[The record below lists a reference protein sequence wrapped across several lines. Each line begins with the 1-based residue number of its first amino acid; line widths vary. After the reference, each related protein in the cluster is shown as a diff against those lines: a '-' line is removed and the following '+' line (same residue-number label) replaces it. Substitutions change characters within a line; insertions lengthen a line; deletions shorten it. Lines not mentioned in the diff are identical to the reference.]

1 MRVNTSSQL
10 AEPVVNTRADAEHAY
25 AKGRV
30 ALVAASLDILGGQG
44 VQAQALNRYL
54 RSDGWRVDFIPVNPR
69 FPRGLRWLRRVPYV
83 RTLLNQACYLPSL
96 WRLRR
101 ADVVHVFSASY
112 WSFLLAP
119 APAMLVARLLGKRVV
134 LHYHSGEAEDHLSRW
149 GIGVHPWLRLA
160 DVIAVPSEY
169 LRQVFAGFGYEARVI
184 RNVLDTTRYHYRERI
199 PLEPKLLSVRNLEPH
214 YRVDVT
220 LKAFALLKL
229 RFPDA
234 TLTIAGYGS
243 EEQRLKQMAEALG
256 LEGVY
261 FAGRVEPDRLPELYD
276 KADIFINSAVVDNQP
291 VSVLEAFAAGL
302 VVVSTPSGDIPAML
316 GEGRAGWLV
325 SPEDPVALSQAV
337 AALLKDPEH
346 AAELVRSARAELWR
360 YDWTRIGEEWARV
373 YQR

>member
-1 MRVNTSSQL
+1 MRLNTSSQL
-10 AEPVVNTRADAEHAY
+10 PETAVNTCGDAERVP
-25 AKGRV
+25 AKGRL

-44 VQAQALNRYL
+44 VQAQTLGRYL
-54 RSDGWRVDFIPVNPR
+54 RSDGWEVDFIPVNPR
-69 FPRGLRWLRRVPYV
+69 FPRGLRWLRRFPYV
-83 RTLLNQACYLPSL
+83 RTLLNQVCYLPSL
-96 WRLRR
+96 WRLCR

-169 LRQVFAGFGYEARVI
+169 LRRVFAGFGYEARVI
-184 RNVLDTTRYHYRERI
+184 RNVLDSARYHYRERI
-199 PLEPKLLSVRNLEPH
+199 PLEPRLLSVRNLEPH
-214 YRVDVT
+214 YRVEVT

-234 TLTIAGYGS
+234 TLMIAGYGS
-243 EEQRLKQMAEALG
+243 EEQRLKQLAEALG
-256 LEGVY
+256 VNGVC

-276 KADIFINSAVVDNQP
+276 QADIFINSAVVDNQP

-316 GEGRAGWLV
+316 GEGRVGCLV
-325 SPEDPVALSQAV
+325 PPEDPVALSEAV
-337 AALLKDPEH
+337 AALLKDPGH
-346 AAELVRSARAELWR
+346 AAGLARSARAELRR
-360 YDWTRIGEEWARV
+360 YDWARIGGEWAKV
-373 YQR
+373 YQQ